1 MSAPRAD
8 ALHSAAGGGAGAKFS
23 LVLLFALAILLAAPA
38 ATPVDVEEYTK
49 GETLDYDLTWLHI
62 VGGSIRMTIAPSGT
76 DRFRITSI
84 AASDSDFERIYKVRD
99 QIESQVLRDSFSTV
113 SYEKTLNENGKLK
126 EDDTVIDPVTRNASR
141 RKGEKERAFHV
152 NPPPPYLD
160 PLSVLYRLRM
170 LDLTPGKVYTF
181 TVYADGNVYEMTATV
196 RKDRE
201 TVKTAAGTFN
211 CVSVEPKMS
220 GRGGLFRDD
229 NSRMIFWY
237 TDNNLHVPV
246 RIRSELKF
254 GSITATLRAVH
265 AGVTSIEPNIK

>member
-1 MSAPRAD
+1 MRIRLA
-8 ALHSAAGGGAGAKFS
+8 
-23 LVLLFALAILLAAPA
+23 LLFALLILLAAPA
-38 ATPVDVEEYTK
+38 ATPVDFEEFAK

-62 VGGSIRMTIAPSGT
+62 VGGSIRMTISPSGT

-84 AASDSDFERIYKVRD
+84 AASDSDFEHIYKVRD
-99 QIESQVLRDSFSTV
+99 QIESEVLRDSFSTV
-113 SYEKTLNENGKLK
+113 SYEKTLNENGKMK

-141 RKGEKERAFHV
+141 KKGQKEKVFHI

-160 PLSVLYRLRM
+160 PLSVLYRLRA

-211 CVSVEPKMS
+211 CVSVEPKMA

-237 TDNNLHVPV
+237 TDNNLHIPV

-265 AGVTSIEPNIK
+265 AGVTSTEPNIK